1 MQADQS
7 RAIQLKHMIGEKM
20 REEGM
25 RQNEINSELNRLKS
39 EKARNSE
46 LAQEEL
52 MFPLTTNQEYINQE

>member
-1 MQADQS
+1 
-7 RAIQLKHMIGEKM
+7 MIGEKM

-52 MFPLTTNQEYINQE
+52 IFPLTTNQEYIN